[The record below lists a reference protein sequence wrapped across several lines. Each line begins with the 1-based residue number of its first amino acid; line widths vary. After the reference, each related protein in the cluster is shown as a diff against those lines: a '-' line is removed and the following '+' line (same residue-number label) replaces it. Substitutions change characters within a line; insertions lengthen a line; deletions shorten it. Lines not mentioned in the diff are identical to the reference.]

1 MNFQVVNKTEEKQ
14 EFCGQAIPAN
24 GSACV
29 HASFVKNEDLEGLER
44 DGNIIFLT
52 NKPATAD
59 PSDDDKAKK
68 DDANSDKA
76 DDDKADDD
84 KTKSDEDEALKKAT
98 ADLSDDDKVKVEE
111 AVANGEV
118 VLQLKKDGEL
128 TANSIKAIET
138 LLKGK

>member
-1 MNFQVVNKTEEKQ
+1 MNFQVVNKTEEEQ
-14 EFCGQAIPAN
+14 EFCGQVIPAK
-24 GSACV
+24 GSACI

-52 NKPATAD
+52 NEPATAD
-59 PSDDDKAKK
+59 LSDDDKVKK
-68 DDANSDKA
+68 DDANS
-76 DDDKADDD
+76 DKADDD

-128 TANSIKAIET
+128 TVNSIKAIET